1 MLRIALLCLAL
12 SGLRAAPLAPRVSHV
27 EGLAGAFRHSAE
39 PSPRLLPDDY
49 RQGIEPARHYVVDL
63 NTGRVLEHVSEMER
77 RVNPVATR
85 PDVAEVSAEIE
96 RHWLDEVEIPVQRSG
111 AGWVRVEEH
120 FEDNLPKGFRQGT
133 ERMASIPE
141 GFRQGTEPTFSMPE
155 GFRQGTEP
163 MMSIPEGFRQG
174 TKSISS
180 IPDGFRQGTEP
191 MASIPDGYRQGTE
204 PTFSMPEGFRQGTE
218 PRMSIPEGFRQ
229 GTEPTFSMPEGFRQG
244 AEPMVSILDGFRQG
258 TKSISSIPDGFRQ
271 GTEPMASIPDGYRQG
286 TEPTFSMPEGFRQ
299 GTEPRMSIPEGFRQG
314 TEPRMSI
321 PEGFRQ
327 GTEPMMS
334 IPDGFR
340 KGTKSIPSIPDG
352 FRQGTEPM
360 ASIPDGY
367 RQGTE
372 PTFSM
377 PEGFRQGTE
386 PMVSILDGFRQGTE
400 PMMSFPEGFRQGT
413 EHSSMALGRRTPEC
427 KGKII
432 MGRCY
437 QFNPTPL
444 SFKDAQATCRDLAP
458 NSDLASITDGSLHSG
473 LVSMVTK
480 DGEDSPVLTWLGGV
494 VKNQQAQWLDG
505 SEMAYS
511 DWMKGH
517 PNVRSAKPVCL
528 EMFRMDESWW
538 STVDCEFLRASI
550 CSYPVVA

>member
-27 EGLAGAFRHSAE
+27 EGLAGEFRHSAD

-49 RQGIEPARHYVVDL
+49 RQGTEPARRYVVDL
-63 NTGRVLEHVSEMER
+63 NSGRVLEHVSEMER
-77 RVNPVATR
+77 RVNPVAAR
-85 PDVAEVSAEIE
+85 PDVAKVSAEIE

-120 FEDNLPKGFRQGT
+120 FEDKLPQ
-133 ERMASIPE
+133 
-141 GFRQGTEPTFSMPE
+141 GFRQGTEPMMSIVD

-174 TKSISS
+174 T
-180 IPDGFRQGTEP
+180 
-191 MASIPDGYRQGTE
+191 
-204 PTFSMPEGFRQGTE
+204 E
-218 PRMSIPEGFRQ
+218 PRMSI
-229 GTEPTFSMPEGFRQG
+229 
-244 AEPMVSILDGFRQG
+244 VDGFRQG

-271 GTEPMASIPDGYRQG
+271 GTEPMVS
-286 TEPTFSMPEGFRQ
+286 FPEGFRQ
-299 GTEPRMSIPEGFRQG
+299 GTEPM
-314 TEPRMSI
+314 MSI

-334 IPDGFR
+334 IPEGFRQGTEPMMSIPEGFRQGTEPMMSIPEGFRQGTEPMMSIPEGFRQGTEPRMSIVDGFR
-340 KGTKSIPSIPDG
+340 QGTKSISSIPDG

-360 ASIPDGY
+360 MSI
-367 RQGTE
+367 
-372 PTFSM
+372 

-386 PMVSILDGFRQGTE
+386 PMMSFPEGFRQGTE

-413 EHSSMALGRRTPEC
+413 EHSSMALGRHMPEC

-444 SFKDAQATCRDLAP
+444 SFKDAQSACRDLAP
-458 NSDLASITDGSLHSG
+458 SSDLASITDGSLHSG

-494 VKNQQAQWLDG
+494 VKNQRAQWLDG
-505 SEMAYS
+505 SELVYS

-517 PNVRSAKPVCL
+517 PHVHSAKPVCL

-538 STVDCEFLRASI
+538 TTADCDLLRASI
-550 CSYPVVA
+550 CSYPVAF

>member
-12 SGLRAAPLAPRVSHV
+12 SGLRAAPLTPRVSHV
-27 EGLAGAFRHSAE
+27 EGLAGEFRHSAD

-49 RQGIEPARHYVVDL
+49 RQGIEPARRYVVDL

-141 GFRQGTEPTFSMPE
+141 GFRQGT
-155 GFRQGTEP
+155 
-163 MMSIPEGFRQG
+163 
-174 TKSISS
+174 KSISS

-204 PTFSMPEGFRQGTE
+204 PTFSM
-218 PRMSIPEGFRQ
+218 PEGFRQ

-286 TEPTFSMPEGFRQ
+286 TEPTFSM
-299 GTEPRMSIPEGFRQG
+299 
-314 TEPRMSI
+314 

-517 PNVRSAKPVCL
+517 PNVHSAKPVCL